1 MALSQKISTA
11 ATDLL
16 GIRNPVL
23 LAGMFAVSS
32 PKLAA
37 AVSNA
42 GGLGVIGGGAY
53 TPDQLRKALEE
64 LKGYLVDKNSP
75 FGVDLLIPQ
84 VGGNARKTNYDYSH
98 GKLDELIE
106 IIIESGAKL
115 FVCAVGIPPA
125 RVVKRLHE
133 GGVLF
138 MNMVGHPHHAQKAID
153 AGADLLCAQGGE
165 GGGHTGDIPTVILIP
180 AVAKV
185 IGNQKSKFT
194 GRQVVLVAA
203 GGLFNRQSLAAA
215 IMLGAS
221 AVWIGTRFIL
231 CDEAG
236 SSSSHQQA
244 VQEAGHGDIIQNRRE
259 EKLQLQSQ
267 GLIPMDQE
275 LKAKPDDEEVLDNA
289 HPVLMGKVAAM
300 VTEKLPASQI
310 VQEMVDEAAH
320 LLMQGRRLVK
330 L

>member
-1 MALSQKISTA
+1 MRLSLFPLSANPKK
-11 ATDLL
+11 DLN
-16 GIRNPVL
+16 GSNGPSGDSKPGPSSRNVRGVL
-23 LAGMFAVSS
+23 

-42 GGLGVIGGGAY
+42 GGLGVIGGGTY
-53 TPDQLRKALEE
+53 TLDQLRKALEE
-64 LKGYLVDKNSP
+64 LKGYLVDKNSL

-84 VGGNARKTNYDYSH
+84 VGGNARKSKSTTLMPD
-98 GKLDELIE
+98 GLIE

-133 GGVLF
+133 G
-138 MNMVGHPHHAQKAID
+138 
-153 AGADLLCAQGGE
+153 DLLCSRGGE

-180 AVAKV
+180 AVEKV
-185 IGNQKSKFT
+185 IGNQKT
-194 GRQVVLVAA
+194 
-203 GGLFNRQSLAAA
+203 GGLFNGQSLAAA
-215 IMLGAS
+215 LMLGAS

-244 VQEAGHGDIIQNRRE
+244 VQEAGHGDIIRTTVFTGRPLHARATPYLRRWEENRRE

-275 LKAKPDDEEVLDNA
+275 RKAKPHDEEELDNE

-310 VQEMVDEAAH
+310 VQEMVNEAAH
-320 LLMQGRRLVK
+320 LSMQGGAWSSCRI
-330 L
+330 